1 MTKYLFP
8 LIFALAACTSTE
20 KTTPEKAKTPETI
33 VAHFANEN
41 EMDNRMVVIDA
52 LVAQSGMVASSLNY
66 RKQDGTFVKV
76 LAYLSKDNV
85 ILKIEEQ
92 YSDGN
97 EGNMGSVTYYMNDG
111 KPFVT
116 HELLDEVDAENAHEF
131 VDRISYYNPSGK
143 VIKTKER
150 RGYTQDESEQKAF
163 VPVGLHAV
171 TIDRAM
177 RALNAKNEF
186 AITFQ
191 GFAYQEALTYLIVG
205 ENKENGFT
213 STLKCDFQDQLLF
226 TLSKNQEAFIGK
238 PLKVTFNVEEDQ
250 GFEYQVYTGG
260 SFSK

>member
-1 MTKYLFP
+1 MFKIILP
-8 LIFALAACTSTE
+8 VLLVAVACSSPEKNKTE
-20 KTTPEKAKTPETI
+20 KSKSPETV

-41 EMDNRMVVIDA
+41 EMDNRIVVIDA
-52 LVAQSGMVASSLNY
+52 LVAQSGIVASSLNY

-92 YSDGN
+92 FANGN
-97 EGNMGSVTYYMNDG
+97 EETMGSITYYMNNG

-116 HELLDEVDAENAHEF
+116 HELLDEVDADKAHEF
-131 VDRISYYNPSGK
+131 VDRISYYNTNGK
-143 VIKTKER
+143 VIKSKER

-163 VPVGLHAV
+163 VPVGLQGV
-171 TIDRAM
+171 SIDRAM

-186 AITFQ
+186 AITFR
-191 GFAYQEALTYLIVG
+191 GFAYQDALTYLIVG
-205 ENKENGFT
+205 ENKEDGFT
-213 STLKCDFQDQLLF
+213 STLKCDFEDQLLF
-226 TLSKNQEAFIGK
+226 TLGKNQEAYIGK

-260 SFSK
+260 SFTK